1 LQMAPYD
8 TTRIFNARL
17 NPLCNGL
24 WMNGAP
30 HARASADASPQPLL
44 KLLAISS
51 IRHSKDSL
59 SLADGEVLVKLPPMS
74 VEERMLDASPVEAE
88 AYAELHGIAKER
100 VAFLRRG
107 GALGLRLPQLKNL
120 SLRLRLASDHPH
132 LAKDGL
138 ARFKEEQEKARALAS
153 TSGVKESTVEA
164 VLADAKA
171 KGSAK
176 KQTWLKELLAPYGA
190 EALCGPCEPG
200 AGSGAEGSGASGGS
214 AAVGLPECAIC
225 MDEMMTPT
233 LTSCEMPHCFCLS
246 CLLEIMK
253 ERYSEAEGPC
263 PVCRAPV
270 LKSELLTLNLS
281 MPAASEMEMDAEAGE
296 ADTSHLYSTKLDAL
310 MEVLCADTE
319 AHPKTI
325 IFTHFGAMQ
334 SKVSARL
341 LHEGVSFAEIRPG
354 ASQAQRTNALRA
366 FNEDAEVKVFI
377 LAMKASAVG
386 LTLTSAS
393 RVIIVE
399 PGTCL
404 ASEAQAIARVHRFGQ
419 SRPVHVVKLV
429 MRATVEERIL
439 QEIHHT
445 DAAAEEVDEAPAEA
459 SSSSSSSPIPSAAG
473 SSKRNASAAK
483 KPAQQTLSAELISRL
498 LD

>member
-1 LQMAPYD
+1 
-8 TTRIFNARL
+8 
-17 NPLCNGL
+17 
-24 WMNGAP
+24 
-30 HARASADASPQPLL
+30 
-44 KLLAISS
+44 
-51 IRHSKDSL
+51 
-59 SLADGEVLVKLPPMS
+59 
-74 VEERMLDASPVEAE
+74 
-88 AYAELHGIAKER
+88 
-100 VAFLRRG
+100 
-107 GALGLRLPQLKNL
+107 
-120 SLRLRLASDHPH
+120 
-132 LAKDGL
+132 
-138 ARFKEEQEKARALAS
+138 
-153 TSGVKESTVEA
+153 
-164 VLADAKA
+164 
-171 KGSAK
+171 
-176 KQTWLKELLAPYGA
+176 
-190 EALCGPCEPG
+190 
-200 AGSGAEGSGASGGS
+200 
-214 AAVGLPECAIC
+214 
-225 MDEMMTPT
+225 
-233 LTSCEMPHCFCLS
+233 
-246 CLLEIMK
+246 
-253 ERYSEAEGPC
+253 
-263 PVCRAPV
+263 
-270 LKSELLTLNLS
+270 

-419 SRPVHVVKLV
+419 SRAVHVVKLV